1 MTEPIVCPTR
11 RVERAWI
18 DYNGHMN
25 MAFYNLVFDQALD
38 SVFDRLGIGA
48 EYVRSRHASVFT
60 AEIHVHYLDE
70 LTLDDPL
77 RVTFQL
83 LDWDEKR
90 IHYYEEM
97 HHAERGYLAATSEQI
112 GLHVDMQTRRATPF
126 PRDIEARLADLMAQH
141 AALPVPERVGHVIG
155 IPPEKSRRASKRSP

>member
-1 MTEPIVCPTR
+1 SNRSRKRPIMQACLWRCNARQRIAARVRSCVRSHSMRETPAVLAALRRGSCRTPVETRRMAQLIVCPPR

-38 SVFDRLGIGA
+38 SVFDQLGIGA

-70 LTLDDPL
+70 LTLGDPL
-77 RVTFQL
+77 RLTFQL
-83 LDWDEKR
+83 LDWDDKR
-90 IHYYEEM
+90 LHYYEEM
-97 HHAERGYLAATSEQI
+97 
-112 GLHVDMQTRRATPF
+112 
-126 PRDIEARLADLMAQH
+126 
-141 AALPVPERVGHVIG
+141 
-155 IPPEKSRRASKRSP
+155 